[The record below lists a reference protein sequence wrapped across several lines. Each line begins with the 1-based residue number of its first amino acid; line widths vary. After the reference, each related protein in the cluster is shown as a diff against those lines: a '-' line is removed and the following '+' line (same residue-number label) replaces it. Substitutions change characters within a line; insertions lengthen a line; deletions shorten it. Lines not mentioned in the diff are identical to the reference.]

1 MYSLFNNITLTANS
15 MPVESSPNI
24 HIFSIRYIKTFL
36 QWVTISNTSAL
47 YLDNFDSKITHK
59 RTKMCKMWHYIG
71 HVYLEYGNW
80 MKKAECFLVQLQ
92 LETGTSGF
100 SKLMYWNLIPSR
112 VGFGRWLGHKDGASW
127 MRFSALK
134 KESPENPLGS
144 PTMQGYREKTAI
156 YETGNW
162 ASPDKEYLAPWSK
175 TSQPPELWAIN
186 FCCLHYS
193 WTTESI
199 VFVYS
204 SPNGLRHLANCLCS
218 QRFRF
223 FLCKT
228 RIIIHFSETSYDE

>member
-100 SKLMYWNLIPSR
+100 SKLLLLSTCLKMTASVLQ
-112 VGFGRWLGHKDGASW
+112 VLMLGLQIS
-127 MRFSALK
+127 
-134 KESPENPLGS
+134 
-144 PTMQGYREKTAI
+144 
-156 YETGNW
+156 
-162 ASPDKEYLAPWSK
+162 
-175 TSQPPELWAIN
+175 
-186 FCCLHYS
+186 
-193 WTTESI
+193 
-199 VFVYS
+199 
-204 SPNGLRHLANCLCS
+204 
-218 QRFRF
+218 
-223 FLCKT
+223 
-228 RIIIHFSETSYDE
+228 FSE

>member
-1 MYSLFNNITLTANS
+1 MPLSHSVLSNYHCFRKPFSDYSIKNN
-15 MPVESSPNI
+15 MSSTKGNI
-24 HIFSIRYIKTFL
+24 AYI
-36 QWVTISNTSAL
+36 
-47 YLDNFDSKITHK
+47 
-59 RTKMCKMWHYIG
+59 
-71 HVYLEYGNW
+71 
-80 MKKAECFLVQLQ
+80 
-92 LETGTSGF
+92 TSGF

>member
-1 MYSLFNNITLTANS
+1 MPLSHSVLSNCHCFRKPFSDYSIKNN
-15 MPVESSPNI
+15 MSSTKGNI
-24 HIFSIRYIKTFL
+24 AHI
-36 QWVTISNTSAL
+36 
-47 YLDNFDSKITHK
+47 
-59 RTKMCKMWHYIG
+59 
-71 HVYLEYGNW
+71 
-80 MKKAECFLVQLQ
+80 
-92 LETGTSGF
+92 TSGF

-112 VGFGRWLGHKDGASW
+112 VGFGRWLDHKDGDSW

-156 YETGNW
+156 YETGNR
-162 ASPDKEYLAPWSK
+162 ASPDSHK
-175 TSQPPELWAIN
+175 

-204 SPNGLRHLANCLCS
+204 SPNGLRYLANCLCS

-223 FLCKT
+223 FFCKT
-228 RIIIHFSETSYDE
+228 RIIIHSSETSYDE